1 MHREQRVKGR
11 VIMVQESRF
20 RIVTSSGQAF
30 LFGLSHAAGVD
41 ETDLL
46 EFYRR
51 NIPVIVDY
59 RGEPGLETGTAH
71 SIVGT
76 SGE

>member
-1 MHREQRVKGR
+1 MRSEQRAIGR

-20 RIVTSSGQAF
+20 RIVTASGQAF

-59 RGEPGLETGTAH
+59 RGEPGLETGMAH
-71 SIVGT
+71 SIVGM
-76 SGE
+76 SSE